1 MKKELLMENSD
12 ILENLQKELHL
23 ELTTNILPYWE
34 KLYDP
39 HYGGYYGR
47 VTGKEELIP
56 EAPKGA
62 VLQSRILWTYSA
74 AARILKD
81 KRYLVPA
88 ARARDFV
95 LDKLLDKEY
104 GGVYWST
111 DHKGEPLDTRK
122 QFYALGFA
130 LYGLSEYHRATGDPL
145 ALESAIGLFRDI
157 EAHSYDKIYGGYLEA
172 ASRDWSDIRDYRLS
186 EKDANEKKTMNS
198 HLHILEPYTNL
209 FRVWK
214 DPGLEVALAGLIRL
228 FLDKIIDPSTHHLS
242 LFFDEEYHVRGSAIS
257 YGHDIEAS
265 WLLMEAAKELADY
278 KPGVYGEILSRVTDQ
293 SRDVAFAALKGFQS
307 DFSMIYEVAS
317 GGRID
322 KTRHWWVQA
331 ETVVGLFYLYHWH
344 KVPHALS
351 LAVNCWNYIKEN
363 IRDREHGEWFWSPGN
378 TTDDKAGFWKCPYHN
393 SRMCLQVIDHMH
405 QLP

>member
-12 ILENLQKELHL
+12 ILEDLQKELHL

-39 HYGGYYGR
+39 HYGGFYGR
-47 VTGKEELIP
+47 VTGKEELIQ

-62 VLQSRILWTYSA
+62 VLQSRILWTFYA
-74 AARILKD
+74 AARILRD

-95 LDKLLDKEY
+95 LDNLLDKEY

-214 DPGLEVALAGLIRL
+214 DPALEVALAGLIRL
-228 FLDKIIDPSTHHLS
+228 FMDKIIDPSTHHLS

-331 ETVVGLFYLYHWH
+331 ETVLGLFYLYLWH
-344 KVPHALS
+344 KVPHALHM
-351 LAVNCWNYIKEN
+351 AVNCWNYIREN
-363 IRDREHGEWFWSPGN
+363 IVDKEHGEWFWSPGN